1 MAKSYGGYDIDDSTL
16 QTFVNSLCCHIKI
29 SRSPG
34 VKTGSTKEMYYD
46 LWEVEKIFREIR
58 KDLDGPAL
66 MKGCI
71 PFIGELLYYCEN
83 NDEVVPDICF
93 SDPEEALWSFEQ
105 LVTLYIKDH
114 YNKVSYLVRRV
125 DDGWRYPDEAEK
137 LLQNE
142 QDVLVEKLDGTVSP
156 AKYKTANGV
165 AGFFING
172 ESWCIRKWT
181 VLNEEKESISDL

>member
-1 MAKSYGGYDIDDSTL
+1 MVRNYGGYDIDDSTL
-16 QTFVNSLCCHIKI
+16 QTFVESLCRHIKI

-34 VKTGSTKEMYYD
+34 VKTGSTKEMYYA

-58 KDLDGPAL
+58 KDLDGPAF

-93 SDPEEALWSFEQ
+93 TDQEEALWSFEQ
-105 LVTLYIKDH
+105 LFNLYIKAH
-114 YNKVSYLVRRV
+114 YNKVSYLIKRV

-137 LLQNE
+137 MLQNG
-142 QDVLVEKLDGTVSP
+142 QNVLVEILDGTVHP
-156 AKYKTANGV
+156 AKYRVVNGV
-165 AGFFING
+165 AGFYIKG
-172 ESWCIRKWT
+172 ENWCIRKWT
-181 VLNEEKESISDL
+181 VHDEEKKPI